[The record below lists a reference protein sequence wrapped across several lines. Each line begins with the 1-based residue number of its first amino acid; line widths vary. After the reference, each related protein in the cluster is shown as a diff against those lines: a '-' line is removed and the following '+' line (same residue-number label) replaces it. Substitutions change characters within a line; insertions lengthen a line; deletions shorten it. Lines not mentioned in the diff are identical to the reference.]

1 MGVVTVSLF
10 SAALPSDAR
19 SHGFAGHGMGTR
31 GAQFAGDRHGNNA
44 YVKAVEERD
53 SCRTPRSKAAAKAIR
68 HAPRHFKNSNNSI

>member
-53 SCRTPRSKAAAKAIR
+53 KLLKANHEHLPRL
-68 HAPRHFKNSNNSI
+68 PRR